1 MNKLYVHGGGDEKP
15 YGTKRLVWRRH
26 QNNCLTRIW
35 DVLNENCEN
44 SYLGREL
51 NCWNFED

>member
-26 QNNCLTRIW
+26 QNNCLKIIW
-35 DVLNENCEN
+35 DELNENCEN
-44 SYLGREL
+44 S
-51 NCWNFED
+51 

>member
-1 MNKLYVHGGGDEKP
+1 MNKLYVLGGDDEKP

-35 DVLNENCEN
+35 DVSNENREN

-51 NCWNFED
+51 NYGEL